1 MRAAINSDVPLIM
14 KRLLELQGYSTA
26 PHVQFADAMA
36 AELHLRDVIHENG
49 HSTEVTDNCR
59 AVIVDGFFIMFQVAP
74 MWCTTVNFLMEEMVI
89 RLDGNESAS
98 RVPYVLKQL
107 QERFNC
113 VAFFGG
119 DSQGDYMGKH
129 YRAAGCVHSGTLYIG
144 GHNGNGPQVD
154 GAEGR
159 N

>member
-1 MRAAINSDVPLIM
+1 MRAAINSDIPLIM
-14 KRLLELQGYSTA
+14 QKLLELREYSTA
-26 PHVQFADAMA
+26 PHVQYADAME
-36 AELHLRDVIHENG
+36 AELHLRNVIHENG
-49 HSTEVTDNCR
+49 HSTDVTDSCR

-74 MWCTTVNFLMEEMVI
+74 MWCTKVEFLLEEMVI
-89 RLDGNESAS
+89 RIEGKASAS
-98 RVPYVLKQL
+98 VVPKVLKQL

-144 GHNGNGPQVD
+144 GHDGCSPQVD
-154 GAEGR
+154 RAEGR
-159 N
+159 C

>member
-1 MRAAINSDVPLIM
+1 MRAVINSDIPLIM
-14 KRLLELQGYSTA
+14 KKLLELREYSTA
-26 PHVQFADAMA
+26 PHVQYADEME
-36 AELHLRDVIHENG
+36 AELHLRNVVHENG
-49 HSTEVTDNCR
+49 HTTEVTDNCR
-59 AVIVDGFFIMFQVAP
+59 AVLADGFFIMFQVAP
-74 MWCTTVNFLMEEMVI
+74 MWCTKVNFLLEEMVI
-89 RLDGNESAS
+89 RVEGNKSAAI
-98 RVPYVLKQL
+98 VPYVLKQL

-144 GHNGNGPQVD
+144 GHDGSGAQVD

-159 N
+159 Y